1 MKQMLDWLVKEKREI
16 NHSKRENRWVVRCI
30 RCCGG
35 VVWCCGVVVVR
46 DRTEDNNEI
55 IDIYE
60 FLSIN

>member
-1 MKQMLDWLVKEKREI
+1 MLDWVVKEKREI

-35 VVWCCGVVVVR
+35 VVVWWCGGVVVVR

-55 IDIYE
+55 IDI
-60 FLSIN
+60 